1 MPHKKTTKA
10 TQTLKDMPNVQEA
23 QDKQNPQDAQNP
35 QSKEMTLSPL
45 QAGFWEIIREDFAT
59 PEIKDPALKNPI
71 ELFFNYPGVVALF
84 HYRFAHFLHTRD
96 WKILARIIMGFAQ
109 FLTNIDIH
117 PAARIGRRVFI
128 DHGIGVVIG
137 ETAIIGDEVTIY
149 QGVSLGGVSLKR
161 TKRHPTLESGVVV
174 GAGAKVLGD
183 ITIGANAK
191 IGANSVVVKDVPNGC
206 TAVGIPARILTPQS
220 KVDEGASDSFTDE
233 ARHKAKPSTD
243 FGEILEQNNDTRTKL
258 PDVSK
263 SAFLYLLERIEI
275 LEQEKALREA
285 QKENGDSSAGKDCE
299 EALEELQQM
308 REKLEKRYEKYIAA
322 FRD

>member
-1 MPHKKTTKA
+1 MPHNQHYQRPSNTKDIPKA
-10 TQTLKDMPNVQEA
+10 QEA
-23 QDKQNPQDAQNP
+23 QGMQNSQDTQNP
-35 QSKEMTLSPL
+35 QSENMTPSPL

-191 IGANSVVVKDVPNGC
+191 IGANSVVVKDVPKGC

-220 KVDEGASDSFTDE
+220 KTDEEVSDSYIDE
-233 ARHKAKPSTD
+233 ARHKAKSTPD
-243 FGEILEQNNDTRTKL
+243 FGEILEQNSDTRTKL

-285 QKENGDSSAGKDCE
+285 QKENGDTVAGKDCE